1 MFFNAIIFA
10 RLEHLYKQVT
20 TKADE
25 YFLTFA
31 PVSTCFSNNDFGF
44 LDPNAK
50 SGDALR
56 QNAENKMAF
65 AQIANAI
72 IRNDKLFE
80 LNNEAHLQVAYQKIL
95 DEALLVDST
104 VSAEDKAAYENAK
117 ALLFINDELEATP
130 AYTKYKELA
139 AKASALDKQ
148 VYDINTQ
155 LSEGDTA
162 KETDLLQQKQQVALQ
177 QNMVLNELL
186 INGDKDKIENAL
198 KLVFGLNKRAAY
210 KSEFNNERDNL
221 KNTISRESTVN
232 SNIEYLPAFCLPN
245 QLYKYD
251 FNGWKKITIEK
262 AELETLEQ
270 KAKALIGE
278 DLYNA
283 ASDTAP
289 VKITKLEF
297 EYLFVTIQ
305 RNWFKKD
312 LVNSRFWNFGPAET
326 AAVSDGV
333 DLKTGILP
341 AFADKFIFTRRVM
354 QYVEADSAD
363 DVPEVQTAAPAAI
376 KFSEIAR
383 LKNFAKV
390 KEIQPA
396 PVHLSKVR
404 MAQPKATVA
413 AGERKNFFTRATAKK
428 MDMKAVA
435 GMRARPKIAAVR
447 PKFFLNATLLANLHT
462 AGPAKPTSFNMS
474 LAFTDAAG
482 NAINSLDIDIT
493 NTTTGVE
500 LSAETDN
507 TGQLVLKALPAGNYH
522 LQILNNELFEDFENT
537 YNIGADLNTKIVLE
551 KRPNPKFDM
560 WLLGAINYRFPKL
573 PNPIEQYIYS

>member
-10 RLEHLYKQVT
+10 KLEHLYRQIT
-20 TKADE
+20 TRADE

-80 LNNEAHLQVAYQKIL
+80 LNNEPHLQVAYQKIL
-95 DEALLVDST
+95 DDALLVDST
-104 VSAEDKAAYENAK
+104 VSAGDKAAYENAK

-139 AKASALDKQ
+139 AKVSALDKQ

-155 LSEGDTA
+155 LSEGDAA
-162 KETDLLQQKQQVALQ
+162 KEAALLQQKQQVELQ
-177 QNMVLNELL
+177 QNMALNELI
-186 INGDKDKIENAL
+186 INGDKDRIDNAL

-210 KSEFNNERDNL
+210 KSEFNNERGNL
-221 KNTISRESTVN
+221 ANTIIKESTVN
-232 SNIEYLPAFCLPN
+232 SNIEYLPVFCLPN

-262 AELETLEQ
+262 AELGTLEQ
-270 KAKALIGE
+270 KAKALLGE

-283 ASDTAP
+283 ASDPGPAT
-289 VKITKLEF
+289 ITKLEF

-312 LVNSRFWNFGPAET
+312 LVNSRFWDFGPAET
-326 AAVSDGV
+326 AVVSNGT
-333 DLKTGILP
+333 DLSTGILP

-354 QYVEADSAD
+354 QYVEAGAEDE
-363 DVPEVQTAAPAAI
+363 VPEVQTAMPAAV

-390 KEIQPA
+390 KELQPA
-396 PVHLSKVR
+396 PIHLSKVR
-404 MAQPKATVA
+404 MAQPKATA
-413 AGERKNFFTRATAKK
+413 AGERKNFFTRQAAKK
-428 MDMKAVA
+428 MDMKHIT
-435 GMRARPKIAAVR
+435 GMRAKPKLAAAR
-447 PKFFLNATLLANLHT
+447 PKFFLNTTLLGNLHT
-462 AGPAKPTSFNMS
+462 AGPAKPTSFNIS
-474 LAFTDAAG
+474 LAFTDATG
-482 NAINSLDIDIT
+482 NAINSLDVDIT
-493 NTTTGVE
+493 NTTTGME
-500 LSAETDN
+500 LSAETGN
-507 TGQLVLKALPAGNYH
+507 TGQLVLKSLPAGNYH

-537 YNIGADLNTKIVLE
+537 YNIGADLDAKIVLQR
-551 KRPNPKFDM
+551 RPNPKFDM